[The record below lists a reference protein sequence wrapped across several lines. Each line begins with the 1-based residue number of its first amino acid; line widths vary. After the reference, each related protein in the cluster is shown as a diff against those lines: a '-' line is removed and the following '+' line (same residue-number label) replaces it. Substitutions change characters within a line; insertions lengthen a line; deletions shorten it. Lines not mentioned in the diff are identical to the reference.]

1 MTENV
6 DKKAKNEQN
15 EETVAVG
22 FDIFN
27 WANRVEEVK
36 KDLLIEFFLVNKHF
50 TPFRLN
56 LDQKLD
62 VQARTIFLYEMI
74 NSINKGAETGLH
86 VKQFE
91 LEDKTKD
98 VVLTTTVNKVERA
111 SYLLDFL
118 ENRQSEIMDFNQ
130 EEHEFKLM
138 RSIVVKFSQKT
149 NSGDEI
155 KPFYIIKQISAAQAV
170 FGSTAWQL
178 NGSKVETFASDVS
191 LKLPLDNQVMITD
204 GQIFVFNQA
213 KFERL
218 FSYDYKKQLIADE
231 KIKAIEERFKL
242 NFPDG
247 ITMQSLVRERKKT
260 LSKIQ
265 KLELPEMTQDDLV
278 NYADEMGLEIMTD
291 ETDAIII
298 LDGKDLDT
306 FIGLLNEDFMMSNV
320 TNKRYEITGK
330 KVLNEPVAEPP
341 RG

>member
-1 MTENV
+1 MSE
-6 DKKAKNEQN
+6 DKTKQDQKDNQ

-27 WANRVEEVK
+27 WANNVEELK
-36 KDLLIEFFLVNKHF
+36 KDLNIEFFLINKHF

-62 VQARTIFLYEMI
+62 IQARTIFLYELI
-74 NSINKGAETGLH
+74 NNINRGAETGMS

-98 VVLTTTVNKVERA
+98 TVLTTTVNKVERA
-111 SYLLDFL
+111 SYLMDFL
-118 ENRQSEIMDFNQ
+118 NNRQSEIMNFSQ

-138 RSIVVKFSQKT
+138 RAIVVKFTQKDT
-149 NSGDEI
+149 NEESI
-155 KPFYIIKQISAAQAV
+155 KPFYIIKQISATQAV
-170 FGSTAWQL
+170 FGTTAWQL
-178 NGSKVETFASDVS
+178 NGAKAEAFESDVS

-231 KIKAIEERFKL
+231 KVKAIEERFKL

-260 LSKIQ
+260 LGKIQ
-265 KLELPEMTQDDLV
+265 KLELPDMTQEELIE
-278 NYADEMGLEIMTD
+278 YADEMGLEVMTD

-298 LDGKDLDT
+298 LDGKDLDI
-306 FIGLLNEDFMMSNV
+306 FVSLLNEDYMVSNV

-330 KVLNEPVAEPP
+330 KVLNEPAAEPP